1 MNVSNRPPGSVTLS
15 CGLVLALIAICGPL
29 PRAFAESRVDLS
41 RPVPAHGELFGA
53 TEISGS
59 LAPGLFDRSFDYDPR
74 PGSLGGSYW
83 QLAAGLW
90 AVYGVSEAV
99 ALGLDFSPGGVIISR
114 YADEENRRR
123 GRLSD
128 LVLSARF
135 ELLGDD
141 GLVGPGRRGRTP
153 VELSVGPRI
162 VLAMPAPDYAT
173 ALENRQAGER
183 YVAANQDL
191 HAWGAGIG
199 LDLALSPSPDL
210 SLRTS
215 HQLDIFLPAEYDS
228 AGLSAYEENE
238 IRRALTG
245 VEAFDTIWYRYRY
258 RGAAGVDRRLSESWD
273 LQPLTLEVDYL
284 PPPIV
289 DDLDPL
295 SDTDSLLL
303 RGGIGAEARIPR
315 REGKAPILF
324 RSAYY
329 APLLGKNRNAEHTL
343 MLSLAFKLL

>member
-1 MNVSNRPPGSVTLS
+1 MSVSNRPPGFGPPRF
-15 CGLVLALIAICGPL
+15 GLLFALLAICGPL
-29 PRAFAESRVDLS
+29 PGAFAEARIDLS
-41 RPVPAHGELFGA
+41 RPIPAQGELFGA

-59 LAPGLFDRSFDYDPR
+59 LAPGLFGRRFDYDPR
-74 PGSLGGSYW
+74 PGNLGGTYW
-83 QLAAGLW
+83 QIAGGLW
-90 AVYGVSEAV
+90 AVYGVSDAV
-99 ALGLDFSPGGVIISR
+99 SLGLDFSPGGVVISR
-114 YADEENRRR
+114 YLDEENRRR

-128 LVLSARF
+128 VVLSARF

-141 GLVGPGRRGRTP
+141 GLVGPGRWGGTP
-153 VELSVGPRI
+153 ITLSVGPRL
-162 VLAMPAPDYAT
+162 VLAMPSPDYAT
-173 ALENRQAGER
+173 ALEDRQRDEP
-183 YVAANQDL
+183 YVGANQDL
-191 HAWGAGIG
+191 HAWGAGVRI
-199 LDLALSPSPDL
+199 DLALEASPDL
-210 SLRTS
+210 SIRTG
-215 HQLDIFLPAEYDS
+215 HQLDIFLPADYGS

-238 IRRALTG
+238 LRDALTG
-245 VEAFDTIWYRYRY
+245 VEPFDTIWYRYRY
-258 RGAAGVDRRLSESWD
+258 KGAAGVDRRLGHTWD

-289 DDLDPL
+289 GGLDPL

-303 RGGIGAEARIPR
+303 RGGIGAEARISR

>member
-1 MNVSNRPPGSVTLS
+1 MSVSNGASGIGAPR
-15 CGLVLALIAICGPL
+15 LALLFCILAIAGPS
-29 PRAFAESRVDLS
+29 PVAFAESRLDLS
-41 RPVPAHGELFGA
+41 RPVPVDGELFAA
-53 TEISGS
+53 TEISAS
-59 LAPGLFDRSFDYDPR
+59 LAPGVFDRSFAYEKR
-74 PGSLGGSYW
+74 PGDLGGSYW
-83 QLAAGLW
+83 QIAAGLW
-90 AVYGVSEAV
+90 AVYGVSDAV
-99 ALGLDFSPGGVIISR
+99 AIGLDFSPGGVVISR

-135 ELLGDD
+135 ELWGDD
-141 GLVGPGRRGRTP
+141 GLVGPGRWGRIP
-153 VELSVGPRI
+153 MEVALAPRI
-162 VLAMPAPDYAT
+162 ILAMPAPNYAA

-183 YVAANQDL
+183 YVAENQDL
-191 HAWGAGIG
+191 HAWGAGVG
-199 LDLALSPSPDL
+199 LDLALSPSPVW
-210 SLRTS
+210 SIRTS
-215 HQLDIFLPAEYDS
+215 HQLDLFLPADYGS

-258 RGAAGVDRRLSESWD
+258 RGAAGVDWRPTDTWD
-273 LQPLTLEVDYL
+273 VQPLTLEIDYL

-295 SDTDSLLL
+295 SDTDSLML
-303 RGGIGAEARIPR
+303 RLGVGAEARISR

-343 MLSLAFKLL
+343 ILSLAFKLM